1 MCPRITDTDFF
12 TNYHKK
18 QPYYKDQN
26 KTNVLSLHSRVDSW
40 SGTSPKAVHVLSFAY
55 ICFYKVTQRRL
66 QRKRTT
72 LKYN

>member
-26 KTNVLSLHSRVDSW
+26 KTNVLSLHNRVDSW
-40 SGTSPKAVHVLSFAY
+40 SGGTWLPADQSSSSTLTESSFLFDPCL
-55 ICFYKVTQRRL
+55 IHRDTVML
-66 QRKRTT
+66 E
-72 LKYN
+72 